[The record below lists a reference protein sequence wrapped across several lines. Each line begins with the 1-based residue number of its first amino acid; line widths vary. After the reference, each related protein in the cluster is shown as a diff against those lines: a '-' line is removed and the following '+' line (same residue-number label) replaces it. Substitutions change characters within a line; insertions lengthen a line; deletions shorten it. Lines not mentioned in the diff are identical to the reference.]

1 MKHYFYNQA
10 VIPCIVDF
18 FKLPHAY
25 VLVLISNFSSKLGTP
40 NKKNSECTD
49 THFAE
54 KAKVKILMWQRK
66 NASKGRISKISKG
79 FGKKVEKRQAKET
92 GKRGDDLGSV
102 DLGHRPWMGWNRG
115 TLRRILWLI
124 FRLIGPGTGRLAGRW
139 PFQRFRS
146 RLSAACGKMLSL
158 LPLLVKKEEQRE
170 EVTGEEFFLQFS
182 CPLKT

>member
-1 MKHYFYNQA
+1 MKHIFLQSSCYPLYCGFL
-10 VIPCIVDF
+10 
-18 FKLPHAY
+18 KLPHAY
-25 VLVLISNFSSKLGTP
+25 VLVLISNFSSKLRTP
-40 NKKNSECTD
+40 NKKNLECTD
-49 THFAE
+49 MHFAE

-66 NASKGRISKISKG
+66 NASKGRISKFSKG

-102 DLGHRPWMGWNRG
+102 DLGHRPWMGWNPG
-115 TLRRILWLI
+115 TLRILWLI
-124 FRLIGPGTGRLAGRW
+124 FRLVGPDTGRLAGRW

-146 RLSAACGKMLSL
+146 RLSAACGKVLSL
-158 LPLLVKKEEQRE
+158 LPLLAKKEEQRE